1 MEVKCIRCGNNV
13 KIDISKAIDE
23 NGEVRCFYALIVV
36 FILDILKNSLLHV
49 KGLSAGHAKTINIC
63 NVLVS
68 IL

>member
-1 MEVKCIRCGNNV
+1 M
-13 KIDISKAIDE
+13 SKLTFPKRLTRM
-23 NGEVRCFYALIVV
+23 VRCFYALIVV

>member
-1 MEVKCIRCGNNV
+1 M
-13 KIDISKAIDE
+13 SKLTFPKRLTRM
-23 NGEVRCFYALIVV
+23 VRYFYALIVA